1 MELQKYRDALIDRA
15 ASAFALDKLDEA
27 AFEAFVARIQT
38 ASGEVELRAAEAGL
52 APFVPATHPG
62 PAGTAA
68 HAEPAIEG
76 TRDIALNMSSL
87 KKRGVWVDARAYRL
101 DGKMSN
107 FELDYRDYVDVRDFS
122 MRLDVDLSMSNLKL
136 VVPSDWQVDCR
147 ITRNSASNV
156 KDRGP
161 FPTRSA
167 NRIVIEGA
175 LSMSN
180 IKVKRIRPR
189 GRRGLLDL
197 LFGR

>member
-1 MELQKYRDALIDRA
+1 MEQQKYRDALVERA
-15 ASAFALDKLDEA
+15 AAAFALDKLDEA
-27 AFEAFVARIQT
+27 AFEAFVARVQA
-38 ASGEVELRAAEAGL
+38 ASGELELRAAEASL
-52 APFVPATHPG
+52 APFVPATPE
-62 PAGTAA
+62 
-68 HAEPAIEG
+68 EPALEAM
-76 TRDIALNMSSL
+76 RDFALNMSNL
-87 KKRGVWVDARAYRL
+87 KKRGDWVDARSYSL

-107 FELDYRDYVDVRDFS
+107 FELDYRAYAEERDFS
-122 MRLDVDLSMSNLKL
+122 MTLYIDLSMSNLKL

-167 NRIVIEGA
+167 NRIIIEGA

-180 IKVKRIRPR
+180 IKVKRLRPP
-189 GRRGLLDL
+189 GRRGLLHL